1 MKTQYEKLD
10 GIVVLNIAED
20 EHVESEI
27 ANLRAELPTNP
38 FLVISPSRNWRDV
51 RSAFE
56 SGAIDYL
63 TKRPKPKTLAEI
75 CRRQLPLT
83 W

>member
-1 MKTQYEKLD
+1 MKTQYEEMD

-20 EHVESEI
+20 EQVESEI
-27 ANLRAELPTNP
+27 ANFRAKLPTNP
-38 FLVISPSRNWRDV
+38 FVVISTSRNWQDA

-63 TKRPKPKTLAEI
+63 TKRPKPKALAEI